1 MYRLISVV
9 FGYFVGCINFAY
21 LIGRFKEHIDIRDY
35 GSGNS
40 GTTNAIRVMGWR
52 LGLVTFLGD
61 LLKCIAA
68 YAIAYYVSGGD
79 SIMALYAGVGVIF
92 GHNWPVFLKFKGGKG
107 IASNLGLI
115 YAVDFRAGLIA
126 NIIMAV
132 IIAATRYVSLSS
144 IVMAI
149 LMPILFYIF
158 RDGQIEF
165 VAVGI
170 VLMGMAIFRHRSN
183 IKRLYHGTENK
194 VGKRLE

>member
-1 MYRLISVV
+1 MLRLISLV

-52 LGLVTFLGD
+52 IGALTFIGD
-61 LLKCIAA
+61 FLKSVVA
-68 YAIAYYVSGGD
+68 YTIAYYASGGE
-79 SIMALYAGVGVIF
+79 SIIALYAGVGVVI
-92 GHNWPVFLKFKGGKG
+92 GHNLPVFLNFRGGKG

-126 NIIMAV
+126 HIIMAV
-132 IIAATRYVSLSS
+132 IIATTRYVSLSS

-158 RDGQIEF
+158 KDGQLEF
-165 VAVGI
+165 VLIGL

-183 IKRLYHGTENK
+183 IKRLYNGTENK
-194 VGKRLE
+194 IGKRQE